1 MKVKRYSQK
10 NEEVRLLICFYFVYL
25 WLMTLIPTIIEKT
38 KAWERAYDIYS
49 RLLEDRII
57 FVGEA
62 VHSAMVNTVIAQ
74 MLYLEKKDPDKDII
88 MYINSPGGEVYSG
101 LAIYDAMQVL
111 KCDVQTICTGLA
123 ASMGSVFLTGGTKG
137 KRFALPNSR
146 IMIHQPLIS
155 WGGISGQ
162 ATDIQIEAEEML
174 KVKKNLTEIIAK
186 HCGKNYETCLAD
198 MERNK
203 RMSPQEALEYGL
215 IDKIIWA

>member
-1 MKVKRYSQK
+1 
-10 NEEVRLLICFYFVYL
+10 
-25 WLMTLIPTIIEKT
+25 MTLIPTIIEKT

-174 KVKKNLTEIIAK
+174 KVKKSLTEIIAK
-186 HCGKNYETCLAD
+186 HCGKGYETCLAD

-215 IDKIIWA
+215 IDKIIWV

>member
-1 MKVKRYSQK
+1 
-10 NEEVRLLICFYFVYL
+10 
-25 WLMTLIPTIIEKT
+25 MTLIPTIIEKT

-137 KRFALPNSR
+137 
-146 IMIHQPLIS
+146 
-155 WGGISGQ
+155 
-162 ATDIQIEAEEML
+162 
-174 KVKKNLTEIIAK
+174 
-186 HCGKNYETCLAD
+186 
-198 MERNK
+198 
-203 RMSPQEALEYGL
+203 
-215 IDKIIWA
+215 

>member
-1 MKVKRYSQK
+1 
-10 NEEVRLLICFYFVYL
+10 
-25 WLMTLIPTIIEKT
+25 MTLIPTIIEKT

-155 WGGISGQ
+155 WGGISSQ

-186 HCGKNYETCLAD
+186 HCGKSYETSLAD

>member
-1 MKVKRYSQK
+1 
-10 NEEVRLLICFYFVYL
+10 
-25 WLMTLIPTIIEKT
+25 MTLIPTIIEKT

-111 KCDVQTICTGLA
+111 KCYVQTICTGLA

>member
-1 MKVKRYSQK
+1 
-10 NEEVRLLICFYFVYL
+10 
-25 WLMTLIPTIIEKT
+25 MTLIPTIIEKT

-174 KVKKNLTEIIAK
+174 KVKKNLTEIITK
-186 HCGKNYETCLAD
+186 HCGKSYETCLAD

>member
-1 MKVKRYSQK
+1 
-10 NEEVRLLICFYFVYL
+10 
-25 WLMTLIPTIIEKT
+25 MTLIPTIIEKT

-146 IMIHQPLIS
+146 IMMHQPLIS

-186 HCGKNYETCLAD
+186 HCGKSYETSLAD

>member
-1 MKVKRYSQK
+1 
-10 NEEVRLLICFYFVYL
+10 
-25 WLMTLIPTIIEKT
+25 MTLIPTIIEKT

-162 ATDIQIEAEEML
+162 ATAIQIESEEML

>member
-1 MKVKRYSQK
+1 MKKSDFWFV
-10 NEEVRLLICFYFVYL
+10 FYFVYL

-186 HCGKNYETCLAD
+186 HSGKGYETCLAD

>member
-1 MKVKRYSQK
+1 
-10 NEEVRLLICFYFVYL
+10 
-25 WLMTLIPTIIEKT
+25 MTLIPTIIEKT

-203 RMSPQEALEYGL
+203 RMSPQEALEYGV

>member
-1 MKVKRYSQK
+1 
-10 NEEVRLLICFYFVYL
+10 
-25 WLMTLIPTIIEKT
+25 MTLIPTIIEKT

-146 IMIHQPLIS
+146 IMIHQPVIS

-186 HCGKNYETCLAD
+186 HCGKSYETSLAD

>member
-1 MKVKRYSQK
+1 
-10 NEEVRLLICFYFVYL
+10 
-25 WLMTLIPTIIEKT
+25 MTLIPTIIEKT

-186 HCGKNYETCLAD
+186 HCGKSYETSLAD

-215 IDKIIWA
+215 IDKIMWA